1 MIEQAERPQITN
13 ECTKESSVHIDNRGS
28 IGQHHIL
35 TFLMVYTHCY
45 ISSDVLGKERLHY
58 DLCIVWHVWYIYH
71 CKNPLRLSQLHDKAF
86 ECVVEGLFV
95 YLM

>member
-1 MIEQAERPQITN
+1 MLCMGVAQGNISTLKNDSTVECCLNMLLPK

-45 ISSDVLGKERLHY
+45 ISSDVLGKERLH
-58 DLCIVWHVWYIYH
+58 
-71 CKNPLRLSQLHDKAF
+71 
-86 ECVVEGLFV
+86 
-95 YLM
+95 